1 MGDIIIISLLPLSR
15 ASSCTVHDILCI
27 QQCAKLQCIYNIIR
41 IIRINGRLLVC
52 VCVYCNIYNAITDNA
67 LVPVIYCTSIRN
79 VQLGAFRCRP
89 AIRSSS
95 RPARVHAVTSQ
106 VLRATSIKNVVPVS
120 SCTRVF
126 KFPRHR
132 RN

>member
-1 MGDIIIISLLPLSR
+1 M
-15 ASSCTVHDILCI
+15 C
-27 QQCAKLQCIYNIIR
+27 
-41 IIRINGRLLVC
+41 
-52 VCVYCNIYNAITDNA
+52 
-67 LVPVIYCTSIRN
+67 N

-89 AIRSSS
+89 AIHSSS

-106 VLRATSIKNVVPVS
+106 VPRAASIENAVPVS

-132 RN
+132 RNCAALYLILFLMLLLKQQYNNVLTVYHYHVQLHARSFLSSLLVKSTGKYLVERLLIARFIVWFQENISLDGAF